1 MDSSISLKTAINFL
15 SNRIKTIIFIGREK
29 IEAISFVGQP
39 VFVGLPYLVAFL
51 TPCLITMISYLIIWQ
66 AMRTN
71 KRNLNGILTQL
82 DKTKADQK
90 LKDNEIKFI
99 WTVFIICLCYLLCA
113 LPGIVLVDIFGMKDG
128 TTFML
133 SLCLLWIQFSLNNF
147 IYAYRSEKYR
157 WAYRD
162 LIILICPF
170 LKK

>member
-1 MDSSISLKTAINFL
+1 
-15 SNRIKTIIFIGREK
+15 
-29 IEAISFVGQP
+29 
-39 VFVGLPYLVAFL
+39 
-51 TPCLITMISYLIIWQ
+51 MISYLIIWQ
-66 AMRTN
+66 AMRKN
-71 KRNLNGILTQL
+71 KSNVKGMMFQK
-82 DKTKADQK
+82 DKTEAGQK

-113 LPGIVLVDIFGMKDG
+113 LPGIVLVDIFEMKDG

-157 WAYRD
+157 SGYWD
-162 LIILICPF
+162 VIVLMFPF